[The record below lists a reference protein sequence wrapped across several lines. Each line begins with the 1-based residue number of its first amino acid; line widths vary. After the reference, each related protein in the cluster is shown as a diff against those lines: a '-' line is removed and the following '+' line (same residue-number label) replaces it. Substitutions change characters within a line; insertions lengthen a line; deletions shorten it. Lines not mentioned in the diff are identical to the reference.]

1 MTKKS
6 KFDYDEW
13 WAKYGLSPTASSK
26 EKDLWWGQE
35 LEYWNTGRFGL
46 TGAHYFALTQ
56 ATVKDARG
64 YKKRPIWRDI
74 DELIYEG
81 YEEAKRTNND
91 LFITK
96 RREVGLSLV
105 FGGIIP
111 VYIALT
117 RPGSTSLI
125 TSADKQRLE
134 ELFKNKTRVVFDALD
149 DYIRPGVIS
158 TRQQG
163 YLHLG
168 QKNQTTGAISGLDSQ
183 IVTKETV
190 DTPTAFE
197 AYRAA
202 HVFIDESMLHP
213 KADQVYKSAQA
224 SVKSGFIKI
233 APIVI
238 GGSAGESTSVG
249 QKLAM
254 NLWNNAENLNILTL
268 FLPGNKG
275 IMEAPELDDSGKE
288 TGRILNFC
296 PNGWSDEK
304 AATEWIMKTREKLD
318 KIDDKSFLNSFIKQY
333 PLEIQEVFSFS
344 AEGNLP
350 KHIIDKL
357 NTQERIIL
365 SSKPPIDSSILYRD
379 VEGILQRRPDNSSKM
394 KFLHS
399 PEPGHTYIAGIDPIP
414 FISKNMGDGSKQ
426 AIVIKDLDL
435 NRYVAHYAERDSDPD
450 AIVDNMIILQEYYN
464 NAVAMIEVNRGGVVL
479 DKYKQLGKL
488 DLLAKKPIFL
498 GKNFSK
504 SDGSYGYYKNDH
516 SSERGNTYLIEYLN
530 KHSDE
535 VWFLEFIEEA
545 KNYLVDNTDLID
557 AVVACELLHKNIVER
572 HKSNVKKYT
581 PTEKEIPMLELVN
594 GRYQRVWK
602 KVRI

>member
-1 MTKKS
+1 MKKS
-6 KFDYDEW
+6 KFVYDDW
-13 WAKYGLSPTASSK
+13 WAEYGLKPNATPK
-26 EKDLWWGQE
+26 EKDLWWGKE

-81 YEEAKRTNND
+81 YEEAKRSNSD

-96 RREVGLSLV
+96 RREVGLSLI

-111 VYIALT
+111 VWIALT
-117 RPGSTSLI
+117 KPGSTTLI

-134 ELFKNKTRVVFDALD
+134 ELFKNKTRIVFDHLD

-168 QKNQTTGAISGLDSQ
+168 QKNQTTGSISGLDSQ

-190 DTPTAFE
+190 DTPSAFE

-202 HVFIDESMLHP
+202 HIFIDESMLHP

-224 SVKSGFIKI
+224 SVKSGFVKI
-233 APIVI
+233 APIII

-275 IMEAPELDDSGKE
+275 IMEAPELDENGKE
-288 TGRILNFC
+288 TGKILDFC

-304 AATEWIMKTREKLD
+304 GATEWIMKTREKLD
-318 KIDDKSFLNSFIKQY
+318 KIEDKSFLNSFIKQY
-333 PLEIQEVFSFS
+333 PLDIQEVFSFS

-365 SSKPPIDSSILYRD
+365 SSRPAIDTSVLYRD
-379 VEGILQRRPDNSSKM
+379 VDGIIQRRPDTKSKM
-394 KFLHS
+394 HFLHS
-399 PEPGHTYIAGIDPIP
+399 PIPGHTYIAGIDPIP

-426 AIVIKDLDL
+426 GIVIKDIDT
-435 NRYVAHYAERDSDPD
+435 NRYVAIYAERDSDPD
-450 AIVDNMIILQEYYN
+450 HIVDNMILLQEYYN
-464 NAVAMIEVNRGGVVL
+464 DAVAMIEVNRGGVVL
-479 DKYKQLGKL
+479 DKYKVLHKNH
-488 DLLAKKPIFL
+488 LLAKKPIFL
-498 GKNFSK
+498 GKGFVKADESF
-504 SDGSYGYYKNDH
+504 GYYKNDH
-516 SSERGNTYLIEYLN
+516 TSERGNTYLIDYLN
-530 KHSDE
+530 KYSSE
-535 VWFLEFIEEA
+535 IWFLELIEEA
-545 KNYLVDNTDLID
+545 KNYLVENTDLID
-557 AVVACELLHKNIVER
+557 AVVAAEILHKNMTE
-572 HKSNVKKYT
+572 KFKKQEKKYT
-581 PTEKEIPMLELVN
+581 PTEKEIPMLEYRN
-594 GRYQRVWK
+594 GRYEKVWK
-602 KVRI
+602 KVKI

>member
-1 MTKKS
+1 MKKKS
-6 KFDYDEW
+6 KFDYDQW
-13 WAKYGLSPTASSK
+13 WAKYGLPTNATPK
-26 EKDLWWGQE
+26 EKDLWWGKE

-64 YKKRPIWRDI
+64 FKKRPIWRDI

-81 YEEAKRTNND
+81 YEEAKRSNND

-96 RREVGLSLV
+96 RREVGLSLI

-111 VYIALT
+111 VWIALT
-117 RPGSTSLI
+117 KPGSTTLI

-134 ELFKNKTRVVFDALD
+134 ELFKNKTRIVFDHLD

-168 QKNQTTGAISGLDSQ
+168 QKNQTTGSISGLDSQ

-224 SVKSGFIKI
+224 SVKSGFVKI
-233 APIVI
+233 APIII

-275 IMEAPELDDSGKE
+275 IMEAPELDENGKE
-288 TGRILNFC
+288 TGKILNFC
-296 PNGWSDEK
+296 PNGWSDEEGAK
-304 AATEWIMKTREKLD
+304 AWIMKTREKLD
-318 KIDDKSFLNSFIKQY
+318 KIEDKSFLNSFIKQY
-333 PLEIQEVFSFS
+333 PLDIQEVFSFS

-365 SSKPPIDSSILYRD
+365 SSKPAIDTSILYRD
-379 VEGILQRRPDNSSKM
+379 VNGIIQKRPDNTSKM

-426 AIVIKDLDL
+426 GIVIKDIDL

-450 AIVDNMIILQEYYN
+450 QIVNNMIMLQEYYN
-464 NAVAMIEVNRGGVVL
+464 NAVAMIEINRGGVVL
-479 DKYKQLGKL
+479 EKYKQLDKL
-488 DLLAKKPIFL
+488 GLLAKKPIYL

-530 KHSDE
+530 KHSEE

-545 KNYLVDNTDLID
+545 KNYLVENTDLID
-557 AVVACELLHKNIVER
+557 AVVACELLHRNMVER
-572 HKSNVKKYT
+572 YKLQEKKYI
-581 PTEKEIPMLELVN
+581 PTEKEIPMLEYVN

-602 KVRI
+602 KVKI